1 MSDEKKLLGEERK
14 KERQK
19 QKALLLA
26 LKGKIVDN
34 KLSAKDT
41 ADLLQVI
48 CLRLG
53 ITDKDRVIK

>member
-1 MSDEKKLLGEERK
+1 MKDEKKILGAK
-14 KERQK
+14 KKLERQK
-19 QKALLLA
+19 QKEILLS

-53 ITDKDRVIK
+53 DY